1 VAFGDHSSI
10 EPRLGSLRVNP
21 PHEPD
26 IHLREMGMIAV
37 GRTVIPA
44 APLRRDVQRRV
55 RIRNF
60 SKVVVP
66 QRPPQLSMQGAP
78 KGIDEVSFI
87 ERHALC
93 IGSHPAGCQLS
104 RADRM
109 DCGTYSLGTLDEE
122 SAQ

>member
-1 VAFGDHSSI
+1 MAFGDHSSI
-10 EPRLGSLRVNP
+10 EPRLASLRVNP

-66 QRPPQLSMQGAP
+66 QRPPQLSMQGTP

-93 IGSHPAGCQLS
+93 IGPQSAGFQIYRDTSKTAGTNGLGMLNEE
-104 RADRM
+104 RA
-109 DCGTYSLGTLDEE
+109 
-122 SAQ
+122 Q